1 MASDDFSI
9 KTKITLDTKN
19 YEAGIKKAESATQKF
34 SSSLSGV
41 TKLLKS
47 TFAIAGIS
55 VGTKAIVNFGK
66 EAVKSAE
73 SANKTLNILN
83 NTLKVTGASAW
94 TTSEDLVKMSEEI
107 AYSTNYTV
115 GEIQDMQSVLLG
127 FKNITGDTFREASDA
142 ITDMATVMGMDLK
155 SAVQTV
161 GKALDDPI
169 KGLDSLRRQ
178 GFAFTEE
185 QKAELEI
192 LVRNGEQLKA
202 QKIILDELNTTYG
215 GAAKAAQSAFDKQ
228 KDSVIEFKETL
239 GNQLMPVMNKFAE
252 SSATTFNKLTEF
264 VKTID
269 FTEIAATIEYTVDII
284 KEYLNLFYENFK
296 ELFRGLGI
304 EIKSSERFFETW
316 KNNLYNILN
325 GVYKQ
330 IQLAFGFIKA
340 LINGDWKLAWEYAKI
355 YVLEVCKKILDGL
368 DNLLGKMPDL
378 VNGAIKGLNAYYE
391 AQDKVLIDFFHLPE
405 KYFKAPR
412 IGLYNGEN
420 LIDTKSIQK
429 EIDKATKYIE
439 EATGKQVTINLT
451 GLEEIDNKRKEY
463 QKSAEEG
470 EIHLTSTTEIQ
481 VKKRTSLFSQESEN
495 IIASWK
501 KVVEDLKNKT
511 KDWTEVITSVL
522 SEASNAFGEMFTMIG
537 ENLVGAG
544 HSYEDFASV
553 ALNSLAQVLQSLGAQ
568 LAAIAAVKAMAYSY
582 GEAVAAA
589 AASAAAFT
597 ASGIASGTAKALT
610 KTKDKIDSIV
620 YTLKDFNSTAAVT
633 IQKVKELK
641 ENLNS
646 LTTGSQY
653 TPSSYFTEYNTAKK
667 IQEGYVESIKAL
679 EKQIEETWNSMS
691 GFEREKW
698 DWLNYGNAKIYK
710 ELKKQLEEAKKGLV
724 DINNYL
730 TDVLS
735 NVLNNIKAQGDA
747 INDEINSYK
756 TLYNSYDKVMEY
768 YKKIQEIQN
777 EYGKTSTDFVETLE
791 NIALMTTKFIS
802 TTLEYSDFF
811 TQYKIILQEQKNNIL
826 STINSIVQSL
836 AKSGA
841 NIGEAIITSLIDG
854 GTKKDFLTSMKDYIR
869 ENLLKLAVYTESFQ
883 DRLAEVGTKLTATLL
898 GGGSVKGI
906 RKELEDLWDTA
917 SKQAERAEAI
927 IAEAF
932 GDIQEVVEESA
943 DGVEESLDKIDE
955 KLSSFTEAMNRF
967 KEDVSD
973 LGGDIATNLVDGI
986 SDGLSQSDFLDNM
999 KKWIRKMLVQSVVYT
1014 NSMKA
1019 EIEAIGQA
1027 ITKGLSEGFTET
1039 TFHEIRRDLSW
1050 VFNQANQTIEGIDN
1064 ILNSV
1069 FGNGYATGTNNATS
1083 GLHLVGEAG
1092 PELVRFRGGEQ
1103 VINSN
1108 NTNKA
1113 LAGMGGKT
1121 NNFNVT
1127 FNNLQDTTAFAMM
1140 NQLKQYNRA
1149 MAINGVM

>member
-73 SANKTLNILN
+73 SANRTLNILN

-142 ITDMATVMGMDLK
+142 ITDMATVMGIDLK

-185 QKAELEI
+185 QKTELEV

-368 DNLLGKMPDL
+368 DDLLKKMPDL

-391 AQDKVLIDFFHLPE
+391 AQDKVLLEWFHLPE

-412 IGLYNGEN
+412 LGTYDGKHF
-420 LIDTKSIQK
+420 IDTSELQKQIDEATSI
-429 EIDKATKYIE
+429 IE
-439 EATGKQVTINLT
+439 KATGKQVTINLT

-463 QKSAEEG
+463 QKNTEEG
-470 EIHLTSTTEIQ
+470 EIHLTSTTEVQ
-481 VKKRTSLFSQESEN
+481 VKKRTSLFNQEREN

-511 KDWTEVITSVL
+511 KDWTGVITSVL
-522 SEASNAFGEMFTMIG
+522 SEASNVFGEMFTMIG

-679 EKQIEETWNSMS
+679 EKQIEKTWNSMS

-710 ELKKQLEEAKKGLV
+710 ELKNQLEEAKKGLV

-730 TDVLS
+730 TDILS

-768 YKKIQEIQN
+768 YRKIQEIQN
-777 EYGKTSTDFVETLE
+777 EYGKTSTDFVETLK
-791 NIALMTTKFIS
+791 NIAHMTAKLFS
-802 TTLEYSDFF
+802 TTLEYSEFL

-854 GTKKDFLTSMKDYIR
+854 GTKKDFLTSMKNYIR
-869 ENLLKLAVYTESFQ
+869 DNLLKLAVYTESFQ

-898 GGGSVKGI
+898 GGGSVKDI

-1027 ITKGLSEGFTET
+1027 ISKGISEGFTET
-1039 TFHEIRRDLSW
+1039 SFHEIRRDLSW

-1092 PELVRFRGGEQ
+1092 PELVKFRGGEQ
-1103 VINSN
+1103 VLNNS

-1113 LAGMGGKT
+1113 LANMGGST

-1127 FNNLQDTTAFAMM
+1127 FNNLQDTTAFSMM
-1140 NQLKQYNRA
+1140 QQLKAYNRQ
-1149 MAINGVM
+1149 MAINGIM

>member
-1 MASDDFSI
+1 MASADYSV
-9 KTKITLDTKN
+9 KTKVTADVSNFEKGMNKAEKSLKGFSDKLANSIDRLGKKGLVGSIANVTLAMQGLTKSFGTVIKFAKDVGKAINECTEAYKGQVIAERALDTAIQNNPFISGASSKALKQFASEMQKVTN
-19 YEAGIKKAESATQKF
+19 YGDEELIPMMTNLVSLGRTESEVMQIMSVAMDMSAGMGISLDSAITQLNATLNGNIGRLGQQNRELKDLTEEELKQGKAIEILGKKFKGLSSATADTSKQLQNIKGDFKEALGQFTLPSSDMWNKF
-34 SSSLSGV
+34 WAGFYEKGIEVIKQLNEFLDVNIIGKKMLSNFETYAKSLSSEKDKGENIQSYLW
-41 TKLLKS
+41 TISDDELNAMNKYLEKQKKLNETQKLIYERTQKEVERRKYLAELVAEENALEAENAKEKS
-47 TFAIAGIS
+47 EQETEE
-55 VGTKAIVNFGK
+55 KKIVNLK
-66 EAVKSAE
+66 QAHLEKIAEQEAKWE
-73 SANKTLNILN
+73 NIK
-83 NTLKVTGASAW
+83 KVTG
-94 TTSEDLVKMSEEI
+94 EEVKLEEKLKFYQDDLVAIMTEAGGQITTNNQYYKDQMAIIDKIREELGLIVDDVEEI
-107 AYSTNYTV
+107 TVETEIVTNNLFDDIVKGIKEVT
-115 GEIQDMQSVLLG
+115 EQIS
-127 FKNITGDTFREASDA
+127 E
-142 ITDMATVMGMDLK
+142 
-155 SAVQTV
+155 SAKDWSGVVQTFY
-161 GKALDDPI
+161 
-169 KGLDSLRRQ
+169 DSFQ
-178 GFAFTEE
+178 
-185 QKAELEI
+185 
-192 LVRNGEQLKA
+192 
-202 QKIILDELNTTYG
+202 
-215 GAAKAAQSAFDKQ
+215 
-228 KDSVIEFKETL
+228 
-239 GNQLMPVMNKFAE
+239 
-252 SSATTFNKLTEF
+252 
-264 VKTID
+264 
-269 FTEIAATIEYTVDII
+269 
-284 KEYLNLFYENFK
+284 
-296 ELFRGLGI
+296 
-304 EIKSSERFFETW
+304 
-316 KNNLYNILN
+316 
-325 GVYKQ
+325 
-330 IQLAFGFIKA
+330 
-340 LINGDWKLAWEYAKI
+340 
-355 YVLEVCKKILDGL
+355 
-368 DNLLGKMPDL
+368 
-378 VNGAIKGLNAYYE
+378 NA
-391 AQDKVLIDFFHLPE
+391 
-405 KYFKAPR
+405 
-412 IGLYNGEN
+412 
-420 LIDTKSIQK
+420 
-429 EIDKATKYIE
+429 
-439 EATGKQVTINLT
+439 
-451 GLEEIDNKRKEY
+451 
-463 QKSAEEG
+463 
-470 EIHLTSTTEIQ
+470 
-481 VKKRTSLFSQESEN
+481 FSQ
-495 IIASWK
+495 
-501 KVVEDLKNKT
+501 T
-511 KDWTEVITSVL
+511 
-522 SEASNAFGEMFTMIG
+522 FTMLG

-544 HSYEDFASV
+544 NSYEDFAAV
-553 ALNSLAQVLQSLGAQ
+553 ALESLSQVLSSLGAQ

-710 ELKKQLEEAKKGLV
+710 ELKNQLEEAKKGLV

-777 EYGKTSTDFVETLE
+777 EYGKTSTDFVETLQ
-791 NIALMTTKFIS
+791 NIALMTTKLIS
-802 TTLEYSDFF
+802 TTLEYSDFL

-841 NIGEAIITSLIDG
+841 NIGEAIIASLIDG

-883 DRLAEVGTKLTATLL
+883 DRLAEVGTKLTAALL
-898 GGGSVKGI
+898 GGGSVKDI

-917 SKQAERAEAI
+917 SKQAEQAEAI

-932 GDIQEVVEESA
+932 GDIQEVVEEAA
-943 DGVEESLDKIDE
+943 DGVEESLDKIEE

-973 LGGDIATNLVDGI
+973 LGGDLAGNLI
-986 SDGLSQSDFLDNM
+986 DGLSSGLNQGEFLDNM

-1014 NSMKA
+1014 ESMKA

-1027 ITKGLSEGFTET
+1027 ISKGISEGFTET
-1039 TFHEIRRDLSW
+1039 SFHEIRRDLSW

-1069 FGNGYATGTNNATS
+1069 FSGGYATGTNNATS

-1092 PELVRFRGGEQ
+1092 PELVKFRGGEQ
-1103 VINSN
+1103 VINAS

-1113 LAGMGGKT
+1113 LANMGRST

-1127 FNNLQDTTAFAMM
+1127 FNNLQDTTAFSMM
-1140 NQLKQYNRA
+1140 QQLKAYNRQ
-1149 MAINGVM
+1149 MAINGIM